1 MKMPRIPK
9 GAIRAAWKTFMKK
22 AEDNLPTILH
32 CVAVVAGFA
41 ATGFA
46 IKSTPKANV
55 DIQTKKA
62 DKVMARLAASPQ
74 AFPSKESIDRAILD
88 EKLTAWEWGEVILK
102 NYWPTGLCL
111 SVMTGLTAY
120 AEVMHIKHIAALTA
134 GIALVEKDNKD
145 LVDKIKEIGG
155 QKKLDEA
162 QKEVAKDAF
171 LNIPDEKYIVQT
183 THGHTLF
190 YEPNSRTYFYSSID
204 AVKKAI
210 QDFREKLRV
219 TGDQSVEDLCYY
231 LDIPLE
237 DPYIE
242 NHLVWT
248 YLGDFSGGTQLL
260 DINIDYIG
268 HPVTGEPCAALL
280 FSDRPT
286 WGQ

>member
-9 GAIRAAWKTFMKK
+9 GAVRTAWKTLMKK

-41 ATGFA
+41 ATGLA
-46 IKSTPKANV
+46 IRSTPKATA

-62 DKVMARLAASPQ
+62 DKVMARLGTNPQ
-74 AFPSKESIDRAILD
+74 EFPSKESVNEAIAD
-88 EKLTAWEWGEVILK
+88 EKLTVWEWGEIILK

-120 AEVMHIKHIAALTA
+120 AEMMHIKHIAAFTA

-145 LVDKIKEIGG
+145 LVDKIKELGG

-162 QKEVAKDAF
+162 KKEIARDAF
-171 LNIPDEKYIVQT
+171 LKIPDEKYIVQT

-190 YEPNSRTYFYSSID
+190 YEPNTKTYFYSSVD
-204 AVKKAI
+204 AVEKAI
-210 QDFREKLRV
+210 RDFREKLRV

-242 NHLVWT
+242 NHLGWT
-248 YLGDFSGGTQLL
+248 YLGDFGGGTELL
-260 DINIDYIG
+260 DISLDWSGN
-268 HPVTGEPCAALL
+268 PVTREPCIALL